1 MFFIKFDNA
10 EILQLYLL
18 HGFTCYFQ
26 TFSFK
31 KKLEDLNH
39 GECDS
44 WKKFSCAL

>member
-26 TFSFK
+26 IFSFK
-31 KKLEDLNH
+31 KN
-39 GECDS
+39 
-44 WKKFSCAL
+44 WKI